1 MRVAVF
7 DFDGTVYKKETFK
20 ILMKHLKEHPEY
32 GKQYKPFFR
41 AMLPGYLSYKL
52 KLSSEDK
59 MKERSM
65 QLYLSAF
72 KHSSLEK
79 LHSFFKEVA
88 IELKNDFNTDILKRI
103 EWHRANGDLIM
114 LVSGS
119 YTHLL
124 DVIIKESQL
133 PFDFIIGTEIP
144 TMNQQVNNVDTMRHI
159 QGDRKIE
166 EIKKVLMDKEIDWQN
181 SYAYGD
187 SYSDLP
193 MLKLVGNPV
202 AVQPDKK
209 LKAVAASHGWEII

>member
-32 GKQYKPFFR
+32 GKQYQRFFR

-52 KLSSEDK
+52 KLSPEDK

-72 KHSSLEK
+72 KDSSLEK
-79 LHSFFKEVA
+79 LHSFFKKVA
-88 IELKNDFNTDILKRI
+88 IELKNDFNTDILERLA
-103 EWHRANGDLIM
+103 WHKANGDYMM
-114 LVSGS
+114 LVSGA
-119 YTHLL
+119 YTYLL
-124 DVIIKESQL
+124 EMIIKEGHL
-133 PFDFIIGTEIP
+133 PFDLIIGTDIP
-144 TMNQQVNNVDTMRHI
+144 TKNQLINNIHTMRHI
-159 QGDRKIE
+159 QGNRKIE
-166 EIKKVLMDKEIDWQN
+166 EIKKVLMDKQIDWEN

-209 LKAVAASHGWEII
+209 LETVASLHNWEII